1 MYNYTEKVTDM
12 EIATYEKARQAVEA
26 IDELKEIKQKM
37 ENQQKVTITLT
48 NDVIR
53 TTLVKA
59 ITDQLNKQEKEFN
72 KL

>member
-1 MYNYTEKVTDM
+1 M